1 MERRQTM
8 LNSRQC
14 AIRVNDVSLTAAIKN
29 NAPIL
34 LREPR
39 HCCVRSVGS
48 QRLFIRV
55 AMLKAKAQGGAL
67 RA

>member
-1 MERRQTM
+1 M
-8 LNSRQC
+8 LNSRQY

-39 HCCVRSVGS
+39 HCCVRRVGC
-48 QRLFIRV
+48 QKLFIRV
-55 AMLKAKAQGGAL
+55 AMRKAKTQG
-67 RA
+67 

>member
-1 MERRQTM
+1 M

-14 AIRVNDVSLTAAIKN
+14 AIRVNDGSLTASIKN

-39 HCCVRSVGS
+39 HCCVR
-48 QRLFIRV
+48 LEE
-55 AMLKAKAQGGAL
+55 
-67 RA
+67 

>member
-1 MERRQTM
+1 M

-14 AIRVNDVSLTAAIKN
+14 AIRSLTAAIKN

-39 HCCVRSVGS
+39 HCYVRRVGY

-55 AMLKAKAQGGAL
+55 SMRKAKAYG
-67 RA
+67 